1 MRLIKRARWKGE
13 YLPGTGNVKCEPV
26 SGKMYRLQKNKNSL
40 ESTSGNGKLPGE
52 NGFVRE
58 GANK

>member
-1 MRLIKRARWKGE
+1 VRWKGK

-40 ESTSGNGKLPGE
+40 ESASGNEKLPGE
-52 NGFVRE
+52 NGFVSR
-58 GANK
+58 

>member
-1 MRLIKRARWKGE
+1 MRLIKRVRWKGE

-52 NGFVRE
+52 NGFVSR
-58 GANK
+58 